1 MAETEGITKGA
12 ASRSVRIVLD
22 EKCIRIA
29 RLLFWLQSYILAC
42 VATIPIYEEK
52 RSVRS
57 EQKTGFERHS
67 FGREPQSV
75 CFLGVA
81 GWGGA
86 HLITSFAAPRG

>member
-1 MAETEGITKGA
+1 MAETEEITKGA

-57 EQKTGFERHS
+57 EQ
-67 FGREPQSV
+67 
-75 CFLGVA
+75 
-81 GWGGA
+81 
-86 HLITSFAAPRG
+86 